1 MCGLLLYFD
10 RCAQIDVRRFKEA
23 LDLMHHRGPD
33 NQSIFTFK
41 KNLNASPQLLDNSVN
56 DLSNVTLAIG
66 HNRLSIFD
74 LSNHSN
80 QPLLNTSQDKFLIYN
95 GEFYNFSDYSDSETQ
110 NSDALALFKLL
121 SKNPTTTFD
130 HF

>member
-10 RCAQIDVRRFKEA
+10 RSAQIDVRRFKEA

-41 KNLNASPQLLDNSVN
+41 KNLNTSPQSLDDSSDDVP
-56 DLSNVTLAIG
+56 NVTLAIG

-95 GEFYNFSDYSDSETQ
+95 GEFYNFSDYSDAGTQ
-110 NSDALALFKLL
+110 NSDTLTLFKLSL
-121 SKNPTTTFD
+121 IT
-130 HF
+130 